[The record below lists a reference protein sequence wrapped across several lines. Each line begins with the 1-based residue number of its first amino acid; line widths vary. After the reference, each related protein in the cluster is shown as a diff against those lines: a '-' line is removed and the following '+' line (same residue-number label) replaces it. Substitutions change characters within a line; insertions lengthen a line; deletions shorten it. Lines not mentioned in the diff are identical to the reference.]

1 MRRTAASSGRRPH
14 VLHVSVPTS
23 EGTAQAALSYV
34 QHQVARGWGV
44 TVACPSEGWLGY
56 SAREVGA
63 DVVWFPATR
72 APGVSVVDETSRL
85 ASIVRHRRPDLL
97 HLHSSKAGLVGRL
110 AVRRRVPTI
119 FQPHAWSFL
128 TGGAASRAVALRWER
143 AGARWTDHLVCVGEG
158 EAAVAREQGIRSP
171 LSVIPNGVDLRRFVA
186 ADDVDRKTARLELG
200 LPDVPTVLCV
210 GRLAEQKGQRLLVD
224 AWRTVARRF
233 PQAHL
238 VLVGDGPDRAELEER
253 AGDSDGRVTFAGT
266 RTDVPRWL
274 AAADLVVFPSTY
286 EGAALAP
293 LEAMAVGRCVIASW
307 IQGIEESVP
316 YECGAL
322 VDPGNVDKLAE
333 AIVVRLESP
342 EIADD
347 EGRRG
352 WAHVNA
358 NRDAAEAARRVTQ
371 VSLSLLASRRRR

>member
-1 MRRTAASSGRRPH
+1 MNRRPH

-23 EGTAQAALSYV
+23 EGTAQAALSYM
-34 QHQVARGWGV
+34 QEQLSRGWGV

-56 SAREVGA
+56 SARELGA
-63 DVVWFPATR
+63 EVAWFPATR
-72 APGVSVVDETSRL
+72 SPGRSVLDETSRL
-85 ASIVRHRRPDLL
+85 AAIVARQDPDLV

-110 AVRRRVPTI
+110 AVRRRVPTV

-128 TGGAASRAVALRWER
+128 TGGAVSRRLALRWER
-143 AGARWTDHLVCVGEG
+143 TGARWTDHLVCVGEG

-171 LSVIPNGVDLRRFVA
+171 LSVIPNGVDLKRFVV
-186 ADDVDRKTARLELG
+186 ADDTEQKLARMELG
-200 LPDVPTVLCV
+200 LADVPTVLCV
-210 GRLAEQKGQRLLVD
+210 GRLAEQKGQRLLLD
-224 AWRTVARRF
+224 AWSAVERSFTG
-233 PQAHL
+233 AHL
-238 VLVGDGPDRAELEER
+238 VLVGDGPDRGELEER
-253 AGDSDGRVTFAGT
+253 ARGLTSATFVGS
-266 RTDVPRWL
+266 RSDVPRWL

-333 AIVVRLESP
+333 AIVVRLRSP
-342 EIADD
+342 AIARD

-352 WAHVNA
+352 WQHVNA
-358 NRDAAEAARRVTQ
+358 HRDAAEAARRVTQ
-371 VSLSLLASRRRR
+371 VSLSLLTTRRHR